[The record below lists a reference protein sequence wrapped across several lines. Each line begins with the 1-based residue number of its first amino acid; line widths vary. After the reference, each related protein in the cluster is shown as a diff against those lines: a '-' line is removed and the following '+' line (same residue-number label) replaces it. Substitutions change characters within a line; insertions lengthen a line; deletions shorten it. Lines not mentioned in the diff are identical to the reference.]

1 MIILIIILILIILL
15 LVNKSNSK
23 NTEYFD
29 TSNDMTRSAFD
40 TAVSAYND
48 FASRISELET
58 KTAKI
63 TATPDG
69 INVDKSIT
77 LNDACVVAAADTFK
91 DSLFIMKKNDY
102 RHYQMVDTIQNNPNR
117 VVINIAN
124 GSPPNIDYIMNTT
137 PTQAEQI
144 DQIVQR
150 QIQQAHQ

>member
-1 MIILIIILILIILL
+1 MIP
-15 LVNKSNSK
+15 
-23 NTEYFD
+23 
-29 TSNDMTRSAFD
+29 
-40 TAVSAYND
+40 VSAYND

-63 TATPDG
+63 TATPSG
-69 INVDKSIT
+69 INVNKSIT
-77 LNDACVVAAADTFK
+77 LNDVLVIATADTFK
-91 DSLFIMKKNDY
+91 DRLFIMKNNDY
-102 RHYQMVDTIQNNPNR
+102 KHSAMQSTIQNNPNR